1 MSAGAAREGKGC
13 GCSDQQAQT
22 DRRGERKQQQQQ
34 QQQQQQSLA
43 RGDTPFS
50 PVPGFSCDAG
60 QYPHFVGGQFK
71 LSQISKRLFAT
82 THTQLPA
89 L

>member
-1 MSAGAAREGKGC
+1 MIIMIIIIIII
-13 GCSDQQAQT
+13 T
-22 DRRGERKQQQQQ
+22 IITTTTTTIILPER
-34 QQQQQQSLA
+34 SV
-43 RGDTPFS
+43 FS

-60 QYPHFVGGQFK
+60 QYPHFVGGQCK
-71 LSQISKRLFAT
+71 LYQTSKRLFDT

>member
-1 MSAGAAREGKGC
+1 MC
-13 GCSDQQAQT
+13 
-22 DRRGERKQQQQQ
+22 
-34 QQQQQQSLA
+34 L
-43 RGDTPFS
+43 

-60 QYPHFVGGQFK
+60 QCPHFVGGQFK
-71 LSQISKRLFAT
+71 LYQISKRLFAT

>member
-1 MSAGAAREGKGC
+1 M
-13 GCSDQQAQT
+13 
-22 DRRGERKQQQQQ
+22 
-34 QQQQQQSLA
+34 
-43 RGDTPFS
+43 FS

-71 LSQISKRLFAT
+71 LYQISKRLFATILPERVVFSPVPGFSYDTSQYPHFVGGHYKLYQISKRLFAT
-82 THTQLPA
+82 TQTQLPA